1 MGFIISGVFLG
12 NQNVLNF
19 SGLDDL
25 EYGLEDRE
33 SQPLA
38 NRTLAKLQTA
48 QSFCYSSMNLPFPK
62 VSEVVVLVKFLT
74 WS

>member
-1 MGFIISGVFLG
+1 M
-12 NQNVLNF
+12 
-19 SGLDDL
+19 